1 MRNKTIQSFIDYADA
16 HPEQRFWQVLRNWSG
31 FNFTRHLLQ
40 GGRKMKTIDYIF
52 AVVIFFSVWVVL
64 TICIVPTTIAPT
76 IAPTLIKESYKERYD
91 VYSRCYEATNDYQK
105 ALACIEIHKYLQ
117 GE

>member
-1 MRNKTIQSFIDYADA
+1 MTNKEILIISIFCGFII
-16 HPEQRFWQVLRNWSG
+16 L
-31 FNFTRHLLQ
+31 FTGIFLQ
-40 GGRKMKTIDYIF
+40 PKGINYTP
-52 AVVIFFSVWVVL
+52 L
-64 TICIVPTTIAPT
+64 
-76 IAPTLIKESYKERYD
+76 KESYKERYD

>member
-1 MRNKTIQSFIDYADA
+1 MSKKEILIISILFGFISLLIGVYIQYNLFHYT
-16 HPEQRFWQVLRNWSG
+16 PL
-31 FNFTRHLLQ
+31 
-40 GGRKMKTIDYIF
+40 
-52 AVVIFFSVWVVL
+52 
-64 TICIVPTTIAPT
+64 
-76 IAPTLIKESYKERYD
+76 KESYKERYD